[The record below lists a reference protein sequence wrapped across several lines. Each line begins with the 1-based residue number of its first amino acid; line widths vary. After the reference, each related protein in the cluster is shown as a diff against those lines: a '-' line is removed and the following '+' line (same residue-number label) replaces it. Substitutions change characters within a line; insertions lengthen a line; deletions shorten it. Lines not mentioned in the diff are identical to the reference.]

1 MDLLSLV
8 EGKHEKKKIVSF
20 RPGDTIRVK
29 VKVKEGEKERM
40 QTFEGV
46 VIQRKGTGMG
56 ASFTVRKMSAGVGV
70 ERVFPLNSPNISDV
84 EVVKLG
90 KVRRAKLFYLRK
102 MTGKSA
108 KVEERK
114 EEKKEEKPEEEQ
126 KSDS

>member
-8 EGKHEKKKIVSF
+8 EGKQEKKKTVSF
-20 RPGDTIRVK
+20 RPGDTVRVK

-90 KVRRAKLFYLRK
+90 RVRRAKLFYLRK

-114 EEKKEEKPEEEQ
+114 EEKPEEEQ